1 MSDVDA
7 QKEQDVLKRLASE
20 DASEARQA
28 AFEAGDLRL
37 ESAVPLL
44 VKHFESSSV
53 GVQEASERA
62 LRQIRGAT
70 VVHAVIPLLRSQDA
84 VVRNIAMDVLREIGV
99 DDLTT
104 LTKLLYD
111 PDPDIRIFIADIL
124 GSSDSS
130 MALAPLCDVLLHDPE
145 VNVRYQAAVSLGELR
160 RPEAVESLRQAL
172 GDEEWVQY
180 AVMEALAKIKDGSC
194 VDVLV

>member
-20 DASEARQA
+20 NASLARQA
-28 AFEAGDLRL
+28 AFDAGDLRL

-44 VKHFESSSV
+44 VEHFANSSV

-62 LRQIRGAT
+62 LRQIRGAAA
-70 VVHAVIPLLRSQDA
+70 VRAVIPLLRSQDA

-99 DDLTT
+99 DDLAT
-104 LTKLLYD
+104 LTRLLYD
-111 PDPDIRIFIADIL
+111 QDPDIRIFIADIL

-130 MALAPLCDVLLHDPE
+130 MARCATCFCTIRKSMCVI
-145 VNVRYQAAVSLGELR
+145 R
-160 RPEAVESLRQAL
+160 RR
-172 GDEEWVQY
+172 
-180 AVMEALAKIKDGSC
+180 
-194 VDVLV
+194 